1 MFLTASDATARFEVE
16 HLLKAFEI
24 FWFYLIKAKTD
35 WNDNEDA
42 LVLVYLLRDLVEEY
56 IAVVADNHAE
66 IRKWFHQLVDL
77 VKHVADSL
85 GPIPVTWLA
94 AMRQA
99 DFRYAVDAKRAYMLT
114 LDIVDE

>member
-1 MFLTASDATARFEVE
+1 M
-16 HLLKAFEI
+16 
-24 FWFYLIKAKTD
+24 IKAKTD

-66 IRKWFHQLVDL
+66 IRKRFHRLIDL

-99 DFRYAVDAKRAYMLT
+99 NFRYAVDAKRAYMLT